1 MKITTKILTRSAV
14 LLALALV
21 VQLGKFPQPVT
32 GPAINGILFI
42 ASAVVGPISGILI
55 GLLTPIVAFAVGI
68 MPFAPA
74 MVIIMLGNATL
85 AIVYGLLAKRQILAL
100 VAAAVGKF
108 LVMAAMVKYI
118 FPLLFGIAIPA
129 KVTTMLTLPQLY
141 TALIGAVAAFIILK
155 LISHLFKKDNA

>member
-108 LVMAAMVKYI
+108 LVSQVFKLDLVMASV
-118 FPLLFGIAIPA
+118 
-129 KVTTMLTLPQLY
+129 
-141 TALIGAVAAFIILK
+141 IILAIAAALMYQGVVALEK
-155 LISHLFKKDNA
+155 RLLKAF